1 MKVLLINAIG
11 GIVIMLW
18 SAGVI
23 ILLYLILEKF
33 GLHRASANEERI
45 GLDLSVHGEEAY
57 RFEKPDNGKDLSQD
71 EFQSTGKSSTIPTK
85 PN

>member
-1 MKVLLINAIG
+1 MYAFNLKVLLINAIG

-18 SAGVI
+18 AAGVI

-33 GLHRASANEERI
+33 GLNRASASEERV

-57 RFEKPDNGKDLSQD
+57 RFEKPDDGDPSQNKSQANGKY
-71 EFQSTGKSSTIPTK
+71 
-85 PN
+85 

>member
-1 MKVLLINAIG
+1 
-11 GIVIMLW
+11 
-18 SAGVI
+18 
-23 ILLYLILEKF
+23 LYLILEKF

-57 RFEKPDNGKDLSQD
+57 RFEKPDDAEDLSQD
-71 EFQSTGKSSTIPTK
+71 DFQSTGSKSSVLTK

>member
-1 MKVLLINAIG
+1 
-11 GIVIMLW
+11 MLW

-45 GLDLSVHGEEAY
+45 GLDISVHGDEAY
-57 RFEKPDNGKDLSQD
+57 RFEKPDDGGDLSQD
-71 EFQSTGKSSTIPTK
+71 DFQSSGISSVPIKS
-85 PN
+85 N